1 MRRLGIWP
9 QLAAVVALGVLNG
22 GCILIPE
29 IKDRIVELALTG
41 DTVVEFHATGSS
53 GVIDELKTINL
64 RDSVDL
70 VKILDD
76 AGVDV
81 NDVTNIALSGVAYRV
96 SVADANP
103 SKQIAGGSVTIARGG
118 GSAQP
123 LVTSFTAGAGAV
135 SNFTTAPLDAAGV
148 TIINALLT
156 DWLTEVQ
163 GGAPAV
169 TTITYH
175 ATGTTTPAPST
186 DFYWQLKI
194 TLAVTGKVK
203 VSVPD

>member
-1 MRRLGIWP
+1 MRHLRIWP
-9 QLAAVVALGVLNG
+9 QLAAVVALAVLNG

-29 IKDRIVELALTG
+29 MKDRIVELALTG
-41 DTVVEFHATGSS
+41 DAVVEFHAIGVTGA
-53 GVIDELKTINL
+53 IDELKTINL

-70 VKILDD
+70 AGILAD

-96 SVADANP
+96 SVADPNP
-103 SKQIAGGSVTIARGG
+103 SKQIDGNVTITQGG
-118 GSAQP
+118 PPGKA
-123 LVTSFTAGAGAV
+123 LVSGFTAGAGAV
-135 SNFTTAPLDAAGV
+135 SSFTTAPLDTAGV
-148 TIINALLT
+148 NVVNNLLT
-156 DWLTEVQ
+156 NWLKELQ
-163 GGAPAV
+163 GGALAN
-169 TTITYH
+169 TIITYH
-175 ATGTTTPAPST
+175 ATGTTPPAGNT

>member
-1 MRRLGIWP
+1 MRRLRIWP
-9 QLAAVVALGVLNG
+9 QLAAVVALAVLNG

-29 IKDRIVELALTG
+29 MKDRIVELALTG
-41 DTVVEFHATGSS
+41 DAVVEFHATGST
-53 GVIDELKTINL
+53 GLIDELRTINL

-70 VKILDD
+70 AKILAD

-103 SKQIAGGSVTIARGG
+103 SKQIVDGNVTIARGAG
-118 GSAQP
+118 GPQP

-135 SNFTTAPLDAAGV
+135 SSFTTAPLDAAGV
-148 TIINALLT
+148 GIVNALLT
-156 DWLTEVQ
+156 DWLAELK
-163 GGAPAV
+163 GGALAN
-169 TTITYH
+169 TLITYH
-175 ATGTTTPAPST
+175 ATGTTSPAPNT
-186 DFYWQLKI
+186 DFFWQLKI

-203 VSVPD
+203 VTVPT